1 MEMKIILILA
11 FINLSLGHFSFDE
24 YIKKFKKSYNLKEY
38 AERESI
44 YNKNLME
51 ISKHNAK
58 YAKKQVS
65 YKKGINQFT
74 DISQEEFELFV
85 LQEIS
90 PIQEDKKTNSHR
102 CICLSPISEIQI
114 FIYMTTHI

>member
-1 MEMKIILILA
+1 MKIILILA
-11 FINLSLGHFSFDE
+11 FINLSFGQFSFDE
-24 YIKKFKKSYNLKEY
+24 YIKKFKKSYNLMEY
-38 AERESI
+38 GERKSL
-44 YNKNLME
+44 YYKNLLE

-74 DISQEEFELFV
+74 DMTQEEFESFV

-102 CICLSPISEIQI
+102 
-114 FIYMTTHI
+114 HILFHTRSVIAN